1 MSNIEFKNIKVY
13 GLEESIKASS
23 MPHNLNDIDYSD
35 ITTKDMFR
43 AVKLGKAKS
52 GIGHDCYLKGV
63 VVQVDIKAPQ
73 MWWQQAQ
80 RYHWF
85 DFVSSQSKMHSIINI
100 DFETNLTYY
109 VDAIVKKRII
119 ELQKKYLEK
128 PIYENFRILLDSSPI
143 GTLITARITTNYL
156 QLKTM
161 YYQRKEHTLDEWS
174 IDFVNFCKGLP
185 RFLELTNF

>member
-1 MSNIEFKNIKVY
+1 MEFKNIKIY

-23 MPHNLNDIDYSD
+23 MPHNIIDIDYSKLN
-35 ITTKDMFR
+35 TKDMFR
-43 AVKLGKAKS
+43 AVKLGSSKS
-52 GIGHDCYLKGV
+52 GSGHDCYLKGII
-63 VVQVDIKAPQ
+63 VQVDIKAPQ

-85 DFVSSQSKMHSIINI
+85 DFVSSQSKMHSIIYI
-100 DFETNLTYY
+100 DFETNLTCY
-109 VDAIVKKRII
+109 VDDIIKKRII
-119 ELQKKYLEK
+119 ELQQQYFEK

-161 YYQRKEHTLDEWS
+161 YSQRKEHRLEEWRL
-174 IDFVNFCKGLP
+174 DFVRFCKELP